1 MDNLSKQ
8 STEINPPLPVRQKEN
23 GVQGRENYSQ
33 SENSQPGAGQNQSF
47 AGLGIAE
54 NILSVLTQLNFNI
67 PTPIQHKAIP
77 VAIEGK
83 DVVGIAQTG
92 TGKSLAFGIPMLQ
105 RLMQAETPSKGL
117 IILPTRELAQ
127 QIDETLQ
134 KIGRGFGLKTAVL
147 IGGASMYQQV
157 QQIRNNPHIII
168 GTPGRINDHIKQRT
182 LSLNGVSIL
191 VLDEADCMF
200 DMGFAPQIKQI
211 LLSVPK
217 NRQTMLFSATMPD
230 SIIKIAT
237 TYMKLPVRVEIARQ
251 GTAAEKVEHELFF
264 VKKDYKIRLLEKLLK
279 EYKGSVLIFSR
290 TKHGAKKICQDLY
303 NKGFASAEIHSNR
316 SLMQRRQALDGFKSG
331 KYRILVATDIASR
344 GIDVKGIELVLNF
357 DLPESPG
364 DYVHRIGRTGRAG
377 LTGKAISFVMPEQ
390 RNKVREIERLI
401 RSTIPI
407 SQLPDLPNQFIPNT
421 PQQNFTYKKNLSQE
435 KEIPVSNNNYQR
447 RENRYPQRNY
457 KKKFSR

>member
-1 MDNLSKQ
+1 MNKPHLESNNIQ
-8 STEINPPLPVRQKEN
+8 TETIPTIGKTE
-23 GVQGRENYSQ
+23 G
-33 SENSQPGAGQNQSF
+33 F
-47 AGLGIAE
+47 AALGIAE
-54 NILSVLTQLNFNI
+54 NILKILEQLNFKT

-83 DVVGIAQTG
+83 DIVGIAQTG
-92 TGKSLAFGIPMLQ
+92 TGKSLAFGIPLIQ
-105 RLMQAETPSKGL
+105 RLMQLPKSRGL
-117 IILPTRELAQ
+117 IILPTRELAV
-127 QIDETLQ
+127 QINETLL
-134 KIGRGFGLKTAVL
+134 KIGRGFGLQTAVL

-157 QQIRNNPHIII
+157 NQIRHNPHIII
-168 GTPGRINDHIKQRT
+168 GTPGRINDHIKQKT
-182 LSLNGVSIL
+182 LHLNDVAIL

-237 TYMKLPVRVEIARQ
+237 QHMKLPVRVEIARQ

-264 VKKDYKIRLLEKLLK
+264 VRKDYKSHLLEKLLK

-290 TKHGAKKICQDLY
+290 TKHGAKRICQNLY
-303 NKGFASAEIHSNR
+303 NKGFATAEIHSNR
-316 SLMQRRQALDGFKSG
+316 SLAQRRQALDGFKSG

-344 GIDVKGIELVLNF
+344 GIDVKGIELVINF

-377 LTGKAISFVMPEQ
+377 MPGKAISLVTPEQ
-390 RNKVREIERLI
+390 KSKVREIERLI

-407 SQLPDLPNQFIPNT
+407 SQLPDLPNQFIANT
-421 PQQNFTYKKNLSQE
+421 PQQQAVYQKNSAMENQGFQSKTNYQVKQRYQQKPYKK
-435 KEIPVSNNNYQR
+435 R
-447 RENRYPQRNY
+447 FNR
-457 KKKFSR
+457 

>member
-1 MDNLSKQ
+1 MNNLT
-8 STEINPPLPVRQKEN
+8 TEKPESRQPE
-23 GVQGRENYSQ
+23 GFG
-33 SENSQPGAGQNQSF
+33 
-47 AGLGIAE
+47 GLGISKD
-54 NILSVLTQLNFNI
+54 ILTVLNNLKFTV

-77 VAIEGK
+77 IAIEGK

-92 TGKSLAFGIPMLQ
+92 TGKSLAFGIPMIQ
-105 RLMQAETPSKGL
+105 RLMKMPQSRGL
-117 IILPTRELAQ
+117 IILPTRELAVQIDQTLQ
-127 QIDETLQ
+127 QI
-134 KIGRGFGLKTAVL
+134 GRPFGLKTAVL

-157 QQIRNNPHIII
+157 SQLRYNPHIII
-168 GTPGRINDHIKQRT
+168 GTPGRINDHIKQKT
-182 LSLNGVSIL
+182 LNLSNVGIL

-237 TYMKLPVRVEIARQ
+237 AHMKLPVRVEIARQ

-264 VKKDYKIRLLEKLLK
+264 VKKDYKVRLLEKLLQ
-279 EYKGSVLIFSR
+279 EYKGSVLVFSR
-290 TKHGAKKICQDLY
+290 TKYGAKKITHNLLD
-303 NKGFASAEIHSNR
+303 KKFMAAEIHSNR
-316 SLMQRRQALDGFKSG
+316 SLQQRRQALDGFKTG
-331 KYRILVATDIASR
+331 RFRILVATDIASR
-344 GIDVKGIELVLNF
+344 GIDVKGIQLVINF

-377 LTGKAISFVMPEQ
+377 MPGKAISFVMPEQ
-390 RNKVREIERLI
+390 RSKVREIERLI

-407 SQLPDLPNQFIPNT
+407 SELPELPQNQYIPTT
-421 PQQNFTYKKNLSQE
+421 PQQHVIYKKNATFGKTPGSPSHHYPRRQ
-435 KEIPVSNNNYQR
+435 NNYNPR
-447 RENRYPQRNY
+447 PF

>member
-1 MDNLSKQ
+1 MNQNNDT
-8 STEINPPLPVRQKEN
+8 TEKINTTN
-23 GVQGRENYSQ
+23 QGF
-33 SENSQPGAGQNQSF
+33 G
-47 AGLGIAE
+47 GLGISE
-54 NILSVLTQLNFNI
+54 EILSVLTKSNFNI

-83 DVVGIAQTG
+83 DIVGIAQTG
-92 TGKSLAFGIPMLQ
+92 TGKSLAFGIPLIQ
-105 RLMQAETPSKGL
+105 RLMQLKDGRGL
-117 IILPTRELAQ
+117 IILPTRELAA
-127 QIDETLQ
+127 QINETLL

-157 QQIRNNPHIII
+157 NQIRHNPHIII
-168 GTPGRINDHIKQRT
+168 GTPGRINDHIKQKT
-182 LSLNGVSIL
+182 LSLHNIAIL

-237 TYMKLPVRVEIARQ
+237 MYMKLPVRVEIARP
-251 GTAAEKVEHELFF
+251 GTTAEKVEHELFF
-264 VKKDYKIRLLEKLLK
+264 VKKDQRIKLLEKLLK
-279 EYKGSVLIFSR
+279 EYNGSVLVFSR
-290 TKHGAKKICQDLY
+290 TKFGAKKICQNLY
-303 NKGFASAEIHSNR
+303 SKGFASAEIHSNR
-316 SLMQRRQALDGFKSG
+316 SLVQRRQALDGFKSG

-377 LTGKAISFVMPEQ
+377 LTGKAISFVGPDQ

-407 SQLPDLPNQFIPNT
+407 SQLPELPQSDFIANT
-421 PQQNFTYKKNLSQE
+421 PQQNVIYKKNAGQEWDEKRPSGNYPRRQFGKQSNYSQ
-435 KEIPVSNNNYQR
+435 KP
-447 RENRYPQRNY
+447 Y
-457 KKKFSR
+457 KKRFPR